1 MLSNTKVLIRVAH
14 LVMHELVHIDFINQ
28 ARKENLNQVFISTQ
42 QNKNN
47 FIETILPAINNLKSK
62 IQDPSR

>member
-42 QNKNN
+42 QNK
-47 FIETILPAINNLKSK
+47 TILLK
-62 IQDPSR
+62 PSFLQSII